1 MAFNINAHV
10 ILQGPKNI
18 SAVAKN
24 IQTQLQNINVAIGVN
39 IPKNV
44 QNQINALNKQLNN
57 LNSTNQKVTSG
68 ANSAASSIQ
77 GIGNQA
83 KQTSNAMQVLGKET
97 ALTFK
102 RFAAA
107 GIVTA
112 TFFKMTQAIGT
123 AIPKALEFERG
134 LVRLQ
139 QITGSTRKGL
149 DKLKNSVNSLA
160 KNFGKDANELLEL
173 SQIFAQTGQNLRQ
186 VEASVRAVA
195 RSSLAPTF
203 GEMKQTAEGLV
214 AALNQFGIA
223 ASDSEKVLG
232 SLNRVSKKFAVES
245 DDLIAA
251 IRRAGGVFAIS
262 AGQFKEP
269 ITALNEFSAI
279 FTAVRSTTRENAE
292 TIATGLRTIFSRLQ
306 RRGTID
312 MLQELGINLTDAKG
326 KFIGLFESF
335 KKLSTGLKG
344 LVQEGDAI
352 TLSKIT
358 EELGGIRQIGKLIP
372 AIKNFNKAE
381 AAFKEAQRG
390 ATEGLGKDVA
400 KGLTPLIVQFEKVR
414 ERFSA
419 LIRTISDSSTFQ
431 ALAKTAIG
439 IANAFLSV
447 SESLT
452 PIIPILTKLAAFKLA
467 KGASSFFQGFFGSV
481 GAGGGAGGVGGNLG
495 RVATG
500 QGPRGGA
507 GGVPGGLAGSMK
519 AMNTAVGL
527 LNKST
532 GLNTR
537 ALDNLTKAIGRL
549 ETKIGNINFGGGPRR
564 GGARGPGARTRGF
577 ATGGLVPGQGNRDTV
592 PAMLTPGE
600 FVIKK
605 SSVNSIGAGNLAS
618 MNYAAGGK
626 VTSGRNYYGNKST
639 KKKSKTKSP
648 DATSPNAPLVVG
660 EITGAF
666 GLGVLEATGG
676 TPKNLGKKDVLI
688 SKINKEGG
696 AVARAAID
704 SALSIAG
711 LSLKQLGKAPRLTA
725 PEGRFSKI
733 QDTGKSVFKKEVV
746 EGIPTMF
753 TNALVGLGP
762 PLGPKAGA
770 DKPGDE
776 PFKNLI
782 SKGNLNAVI
791 GNLFESFIRR
801 AAGQVVIEGES
812 DPLFD
817 FQSFPEE
824 INKQLFGGKGARL
837 PLEIK
842 AHDSEEL
849 VASTFAKRLK
859 EPGGGISLSPDLK
872 AIASARDGRLPE
884 SQVSDYSG
892 DENIASFF
900 AKGGAVGN
908 VQHLSKGGGAR
919 GSRVKHKKSPASH
932 PTLSANEIE
941 LMLAEI
947 NNRPLPRGVR
957 AAAVG
962 NSGRKIS
969 RSEIARLRGEQ
980 LEQLG
985 LTPPAKRVKK
995 AAGGAVGT
1003 DTVPAMLTPG
1013 EFVINRKS
1021 AQGIG
1026 YSNLKSMNSSGKLAG
1041 YAAGGVVKGN
1051 RHFYG
1056 EGGGGLSNA
1065 AFIIPDLL
1073 FTLPMLTESFKQ
1085 LNEGV
1090 EGAGAQFTSTLL
1102 SLGTSLLFVIPNIK
1116 GLGKS
1121 LDLFG
1126 GAASREAFT
1135 KGFKRNRAQGGGFFG
1150 GVGRGVRGAGKGSFG
1165 RGVGKLSV
1173 AGTGLTAAA
1182 LGPAIAGG
1190 IGIALAGP
1198 ISELATGV
1206 QNLEKV
1212 AGFKGSKTESASEAA
1227 ERGKLKGTIA
1237 GVSAGAA
1244 LGFIAGG
1251 PVGAAIGGGI
1261 GLFFGKAIGEAEG
1274 IANKIRFDAIVSL
1287 NDSAKKASEALIQ
1300 LAKDTF
1306 VTAEDLTKANTQTSA
1321 FLSNLST
1328 GGEFAEADATSTF
1341 GAENSNKFKVFGEA
1355 IASAFTLGIPD
1366 FLSSSNLE
1374 GLSQADEVNQRA
1386 GSRTGFADFVERARG
1401 GGNSKTER
1409 EVQGDIAAGKIQRKG
1424 TDLFEKLKVFDPKL
1438 AEQSSEALANSLTSV
1453 TDTFIKASSNSTE
1466 RIRKLQASLGSIDT
1480 TDPQKAVQ
1488 GLETFIEA
1496 LEGGDLGEAGKA
1508 AADTIKNDLALQL
1521 AAGTA
1526 EAIKGLDPKDAQA
1539 VSAQIQDVIAAS
1551 QSDAPG
1557 AFSAA
1562 LFKMNEELNKGGD
1575 NLKGAQRAFGRI
1587 TKEAAKNTL
1596 ATSQQATQQAIVNN
1610 LLEASNQLIDGLV
1623 SALQK
1628 LTGAMQQTSNTFD
1641 IFVSNT
1647 EKRIASLLSGQAD
1660 FSLDEVVNPFE
1671 NLDIQGLEAG
1681 GITPAIENAFKEI
1694 ASVGG
1699 TGATD
1704 TLKGLEAAPRFARE
1718 IPDILKDSIN
1728 EISNES
1734 GKREGKL
1741 LTNKEMLDIIE
1752 KRATEKDASGKPI
1765 LPTGPL
1771 LDSFLKDMEKTL
1783 TQARQGEGGISDIR
1797 AALGESGEVI
1807 EKFSGVVKEVIA
1819 ENSEQFKISQEIAQ
1833 RASDIAKVQR
1843 DVQKKY
1849 REFDIKRTEID
1860 NRVGDITGERKGSLA
1875 QAQGDLNTQI
1885 ARQTG
1890 QAVSILGADGK
1901 PVNVAG
1907 GVATGNVG
1915 ALQARQTALQ
1925 AKKSQIEAARAAP
1938 GQSTN
1943 EVLISNLA
1951 TVKSALE
1958 DTTGALNT
1966 LADDTTRLAAIE
1978 SEIAT
1983 LQSRQLAEQD
1993 ALKGTFERLQGI
2005 QDKLSRGDFKGAAQ
2019 DRKVLRQEFGAVQK
2033 LETGQQLTTGEMLKL
2048 LNGTLDP
2055 ILTAGGKTQEE
2066 IAKLKTQASGAA
2078 RGATI
2083 DGLRQLGINFQGFQ
2097 GVDQGA
2103 AIEAKKDQ
2111 ARQIGAQQ
2119 KAALDAIEQRVRA
2132 QTITEMNMLNTA
2144 VNELRVQM
2152 QLAAFSAAELRK
2164 VDDVQKKDV
2173 ADFLDGTGR
2182 DILEAGGGENRRTVR
2197 STRSLGTR
2205 GGDIAGTRG
2214 DALIGGFVPASSNG
2228 NLADPAV
2235 RQQVDN
2241 EIGEE
2246 IKRLRNI
2253 QGGLI
2258 GPNRE
2263 DNNEAL
2269 IEEINRL
2276 IQVQT
2281 ELGKIEE
2288 NAVAARDDQF
2298 KKDQQAARDAAKER
2312 IKAEEEKIRRER
2324 RGPVGVVAPVFTGN
2338 GPLSSIPQGPSSMNI
2353 PAIVQQLKGVGP
2365 LGTPTNLARG
2375 MSGFSN
2381 IEDQLS
2387 LGDKG
2392 RGGGNLGVE
2401 IDKLSKSLVLLS
2413 SVDPDLL
2420 TVLGQISEST
2430 KTTADILTAEQ
2441 GPASFEVRDKTADKN
2456 AGESSKKLAAIEK
2469 TTADSGTKNFD
2480 SLKNFKD
2487 SSILK
2492 KIQPTPVA
2500 QSQQKKFVPVP
2511 EDEFTNK
2518 QIREKVQSGQM
2529 SARTGQS
2536 MIDENNQREIQ
2547 RRDDALS
2554 GNLGF
2559 SAAMRASQKE
2569 MVMMNGVM
2577 VDSASVKDK
2586 AFQGES
2592 GTNVRG
2598 TEWAATGESM
2608 QRALKVAESPFQS
2621 LFQGFRAGFEKLSGN
2636 DKKSALHLQSAND
2649 WAKNFFSL
2657 GGSSDKQGALGYS
2670 KDFTAINKSGQ
2681 NDWMDEYMVDILMA
2695 APAIP
2700 GLLRGGFNLAKG
2712 GAGKAKQGGSWFADM
2727 MSNMSQQGNPS
2738 SRMRK
2743 SMQRGQVTLGGSQ
2756 RGVATGNV
2764 PTVAEASNKTKALNR
2779 LKGLNE
2785 IVEEQTSIFNKAP
2798 KGKAGDVARSD
2809 SYRARNLAQTEI
2821 AEIQAASDKAAALT
2835 LQDPNQSFL
2844 SKMMDGPLNTEGTP
2858 LGKDGSPQWF
2868 KDYVAAVEA
2877 SGKKFPRIGEV
2888 IDLTEGAAGKRNK
2901 LLNLTEIADSVD
2913 ADKLAKKGGGVRDD
2927 IARTAS
2933 DDAAAIAR
2941 AASDDVAAAAIDAEN
2956 AAARSRATLN
2966 TDDAATVGRSDAGR
2980 MLLPADPATGIPF
2993 PIPTEILEQVGKT
3006 RVRSPALGPV
3016 TDMSVKPSIVQR
3028 AKSFFTKT
3036 PTKAEAP
3043 ADLLETLAKQAD
3055 EAAPRPSTVQR
3066 VKNFFSSNVDDAVG
3080 PTRRGGRPA
3089 PDLVNPDISPAGSI
3103 ARAEDVRRASRTT
3116 KQVVAGG
3123 VVVGGGITAANSP
3136 TVRRTVGE
3144 AAAGI
3149 LPANELVADPAAEA
3163 QVNADVDV
3171 APVIPPDAQIPA
3183 QPVAPVVQQ
3192 PLAQPV
3198 VPVVPDARPNA
3209 QPPFLGPRPNL
3220 LPFNRPFVEADKVRD
3235 PLVAEERPPTPDVK
3249 ARAQE
3254 LINKGMIRKKPDIG
3268 FSQRREISKEPLT
3281 KSNEQRVVDDLNK
3294 LRGPDKQLTIADLRK
3309 KSFFTNKGLGLKKG
3323 QETEGNAMGIQG
3335 DRMSKANVAAAIEA
3349 KRQEQIEIKNI
3360 TAEEDLEARRTK
3372 AATVVPGSGGKTNA
3386 ELKRKQ
3392 FADRQGRKKDA
3403 LRQVRSGKLKPQNV
3417 QDFLN
3422 QKGDFTPENV
3432 AAAKQKAEEE
3442 AKIKNAADIKAGKDV
3457 AGIPQERQF
3466 QLPGGQQ
3473 VGYSQLPPAAQRS
3486 ISQGKSKLKEIK
3498 QQPPAGAAG
3507 PGAGAG
3513 LPGPQGMAGG
3523 GMPGPN
3529 QEAITAMNNFANA
3542 LNGIRDGIKI
3552 QDVNVTVSDNLLGV
3566 INNAVATAVQN
3577 EFLNMPEQPVAN
3589 AGAPSTLLGP
3599 DTAVS

>member
-24 IQTQLQNINVAIGVN
+24 IQTQLQNINVSIGVN

-44 QNQINALNKQLNN
+44 QNQINSLNKQLNN

-68 ANSAASSIQ
+68 ARSAASSIQ

-107 GIVTA
+107 GLVTA

-134 LVRLQ
+134 LVKLQ

-173 SQIFAQTGQNLRQ
+173 SQIFAQTGQNLKQ

-431 ALAKTAIG
+431 ALAKSAIG

-500 QGPRGGA
+500 QPKGGGGGA
-507 GGVPGGLAGSMK
+507 ASGLAGSMK
-519 AMNTAVGL
+519 AMNTALGL

-532 GLNTR
+532 GLNTT
-537 ALDNLTKAIGRL
+537 ALKNLTTAIGRL

-600 FVIKK
+600 FVIRK
-605 SSVNSIGAGNLAS
+605 SSVNSIGAGNLAG
-618 MNYAAGGK
+618 MNYSRGGKIPGVAYLNNGGDDFTPDRQAFANLNANQANSQAAAANKKKRKKAGQKRPRPLKLSTVSGRLGVVSVSDSSSGGTYSGSKIISPKEYSATEAKALGVRSDIPGQPLIGKMGKRDTLTTKFKYRGAGLKATSDAAFDQIIDESVANTITTVAQQIQGDLSLKGVGITIQQPPIISAISKALDVGDVGGK
-626 VTSGRNYYGNKST
+626 VFEGVVSGIS
-639 KKKSKTKSP
+639 
-648 DATSPNAPLVVG
+648 
-660 EITGAF
+660 
-666 GLGVLEATGG
+666 GV
-676 TPKNLGKKDVLI
+676 
-688 SKINKEGG
+688 
-696 AVARAAID
+696 
-704 SALSIAG
+704 ALA
-711 LSLKQLGKAPRLTA
+711 Q
-725 PEGRFSKI
+725 
-733 QDTGKSVFKKEVV
+733 
-746 EGIPTMF
+746 
-753 TNALVGLGP
+753 
-762 PLGPKAGA
+762 KAGA
-770 DKPGDE
+770 RFDVPNPTKAQIDALNNFVSPKIA
-776 PFKNLI
+776 KN
-782 SKGNLNAVI
+782 A
-791 GNLFESFIRR
+791 
-801 AAGQVVIEGES
+801 
-812 DPLFD
+812 
-817 FQSFPEE
+817 
-824 INKQLFGGKGARL
+824 QL
-837 PLEIK
+837 LEIK
-842 AHDSEEL
+842 KALTGDS
-849 VASTFAKRLK
+849 VTSKSS
-859 EPGGGISLSPDLK
+859 PGSIFGKIRG
-872 AIASARDGRLPE
+872 AATGRDAL
-884 SQVSDYSG
+884 D
-892 DENIASFF
+892 
-900 AKGGAVGN
+900 
-908 VQHLSKGGGAR
+908 
-919 GSRVKHKKSPASH
+919 
-932 PTLSANEIE
+932 PTYAD
-941 LMLAEI
+941 
-947 NNRPLPRGVR
+947 R
-957 AAAVG
+957 
-962 NSGRKIS
+962 
-969 RSEIARLRGEQ
+969 
-980 LEQLG
+980 LG
-985 LTPPAKRVKK
+985 LKVF

-1026 YSNLKSMNSSGKLAG
+1026 YGNLKKMNTGGKLAG
-1041 YAAGGVVKGN
+1041 YAAGGIVQHFKKGGGVK
-1051 RHFYG
+1051 G

-1102 SLGTSLLFVIPNIK
+1102 SLGTSLLFIIPNLK
-1116 GLGKS
+1116 GFGKN
-1121 LDLFG
+1121 LRFG
-1126 GAASREAFT
+1126 GGAREAFS
-1135 KGFKRNRAQGGGFFG
+1135 KGFKRNKAQGGSFFDG
-1150 GVGRGVRGAGKGSFG
+1150 IGRGLRGAAKGGSKKAG
-1165 RGVGKLSV
+1165 LTRLSV

-1198 ISELATGV
+1198 ISELVTGV
-1206 QNLEKV
+1206 QGLEKV
-1212 AGFKGSKTESASEAA
+1212 AGFKGSRTESASQAA
-1227 ERGKLKGTIA
+1227 ERGGLKGAIA
-1237 GVSAGAA
+1237 GGSGGAA
-1244 LGFIAGG
+1244 LGFVLAG
-1251 PVGAAIGGGI
+1251 PVGAAVGGAVGGI
-1261 GLFFGKAIGEAEG
+1261 GGKIIGEMEAA
-1274 IANKIRFDAIVSL
+1274 ANKIRFDAVVGL
-1287 NDSAKKASEALIQ
+1287 NDASKKASEALIQ

-1321 FLSNLST
+1321 FLNNLGT
-1328 GGEFAEADATSTF
+1328 GGEFAKADSESVF
-1341 GAENSNKFKVFGEA
+1341 GAENLQNIMVGLEA
-1355 IASAFTLGIPD
+1355 TLGKGLPIGFITD
-1366 FLSSSNLE
+1366 FLDSSKLE
-1374 GLSQADEVNQRA
+1374 GLSNEDEVNQRV
-1386 GSRTGFADFVERARG
+1386 GSRTGFSDFIERATG
-1401 GGNSKTER
+1401 LNKLFGKGSKTKR
-1409 EVQGDIAAGKIQRKG
+1409 EVEGDIASGKIQRKG
-1424 TDLFEKLKVFDPKL
+1424 TDLFEKLKTFDPKL
-1438 AEQSSEALANSLTSV
+1438 AKQSSEALANSLTSV
-1453 TDTFIKASSNSTE
+1453 TDIFIKASSNSTE
-1466 RIRKLQASLGSIDT
+1466 SIRKLQASLGSIDT

-1526 EAIKGLDPKDAQA
+1526 EAIKGLDPKDSQA

-1562 LFKMNEELNKGGD
+1562 LFKMNEELNAGND
-1575 NLKGAQRAFGRI
+1575 NLKGAQRAFSRI

-1596 ATSQQATQQAIVNN
+1596 ATSQQATQQSIVNN

-1660 FSLDEVVNPFE
+1660 FALDEVVNPFE
-1671 NLDIQGLEAG
+1671 NLDLQGLESG
-1681 GITPAIENAFKEI
+1681 GSNAAIENAFKEI

-1699 TGATD
+1699 TGATE
-1704 TLKGLEAAPRFARE
+1704 TLKGLQAAPGFAQAL
-1718 IPDILKDSIN
+1718 PDILKDSIN
-1728 EISNES
+1728 EISDES
-1734 GKREGKL
+1734 EKKGDKL

-1752 KRATEKDASGKPI
+1752 KRAVASDPNLK
-1765 LPTGPL
+1765 GPL
-1771 LDSFLKDMEKTL
+1771 LDSFLKEMEKTL
-1783 TQARQGEGGISDIR
+1783 TQARQGTGGLDSVK
-1797 AALGESGEVI
+1797 AALGESGEVV

-1819 ENSEQFKISQEIAQ
+1819 ETSEQFKISQEIAQ

-1860 NRVGDITGERKGSLA
+1860 NRVGEITGERKGSLE

-1890 QAVSILGADGK
+1890 QAVSIGGA
-1901 PVNVAG
+1901 VVAG
-1907 GVATGNVG
+1907 GVATGNVA

-1925 AKKSQIEAARAAP
+1925 TKKSQIEAARAV
-1938 GQSTN
+1938 GGNSTN
-1943 EVLISNLA
+1943 EVLISQLA

-2005 QDKLSRGDFKGAAQ
+2005 QDKLNKGDFKGAAQ
-2019 DRKVLRQEFGAVQK
+2019 DRKILRGEFGAVQK

-2111 ARQIGAQQ
+2111 ARQVGAQQ
-2119 KAALDAIEQRVRA
+2119 KAAIDAMEQRVRT

-2173 ADFLDGTGR
+2173 EDFLDGSGR
-2182 DILEAGGGENRRTVR
+2182 DILEAGGGENRRIVS
-2197 STRSLGTR
+2197 STRSLGTSGR
-2205 GGDIAGTRG
+2205 GPNGVAGTRG
-2214 DALIGGFVPASSNG
+2214 DTLIGGFVPASSNG
-2228 NLADPAV
+2228 NLADAAV

-2269 IEEINRL
+2269 IEEIDRL

-2281 ELGKIEE
+2281 DLGNIEE
-2288 NAVAARDDQF
+2288 KAVAARDDQF
-2298 KKDQQAARDAAKER
+2298 KKDQQAAREAAKEA
-2312 IKAEEEKIRRER
+2312 IKAREADLR
-2324 RGPVGVVAPVFTGN
+2324 TQRIGPAGVVAPVFTGK
-2338 GPLSSIPQGPSSMNI
+2338 GPLSSIPQGPPSMNI
-2353 PAIVQQLKGVGP
+2353 PAIVQQLKEVGP

-2381 IEDQLS
+2381 IEDRLS

-2401 IDKLSKSLVLLS
+2401 IDKLSKALVVLS

-2430 KTTADILTAEQ
+2430 KTTADILTTEQ
-2441 GPASFEVRDKTADKN
+2441 GPNSFNVYDKTGDKN
-2456 AGESSKKLAAIEK
+2456 AGESSKKLAAIEQAAALPNAGDPLPAVPSFLISPEARAITEARGGNQAVNDAVARGRAQGFEDRK
-2469 TTADSGTKNFD
+2469 KNVKSATMKQFEQDMSPDKVFGAMVMDVGSVMGNISKGIYKKFKTGDAGMFKGTNLLDPTLEEKEGIVAEQFKSVDSQMLGFWENLLAQNLDIVASLGTTAVIKAPKIKTGAEFLKEAAEGIFDTGTR
-2480 SLKNFKD
+2480 
-2487 SSILK
+2487 
-2492 KIQPTPVA
+2492 
-2500 QSQQKKFVPVP
+2500 QKP
-2511 EDEFTNK
+2511 
-2518 QIREKVQSGQM
+2518 
-2529 SARTGQS
+2529 
-2536 MIDENNQREIQ
+2536 
-2547 RRDDALS
+2547 
-2554 GNLGF
+2554 
-2559 SAAMRASQKE
+2559 
-2569 MVMMNGVM
+2569 
-2577 VDSASVKDK
+2577 
-2586 AFQGES
+2586 
-2592 GTNVRG
+2592 
-2598 TEWAATGESM
+2598 
-2608 QRALKVAESPFQS
+2608 
-2621 LFQGFRAGFEKLSGN
+2621 
-2636 DKKSALHLQSAND
+2636 
-2649 WAKNFFSL
+2649 
-2657 GGSSDKQGALGYS
+2657 
-2670 KDFTAINKSGQ
+2670 
-2681 NDWMDEYMVDILMA
+2681 
-2695 APAIP
+2695 
-2700 GLLRGGFNLAKG
+2700 
-2712 GAGKAKQGGSWFADM
+2712 
-2727 MSNMSQQGNPS
+2727 PS
-2738 SRMRK
+2738 FMRK
-2743 SMQRGQVTLGGSQ
+2743 NMQRGQVTLGGPQ
-2756 RGVATGNV
+2756 RGVATGAVPDKLMEV
-2764 PTVAEASNKTKALNR
+2764 PTLRSSELAGVNKGNITTQMRGAGKF
-2779 LKGLNE
+2779 
-2785 IVEEQTSIFNKAP
+2785 TSGQRPLSQFM
-2798 KGKAGDVARSD
+2798 
-2809 SYRARNLAQTEI
+2809 
-2821 AEIQAASDKAAALT
+2821 
-2835 LQDPNQSFL
+2835 PNQPTL
-2844 SKMMDGPLNTEGTP
+2844 SRPRAPVL
-2858 LGKDGSPQWF
+2858 
-2868 KDYVAAVEA
+2868 A
-2877 SGKKFPRIGEV
+2877 S
-2888 IDLTEGAAGKRNK
+2888 
-2901 LLNLTEIADSVD
+2901 
-2913 ADKLAKKGGGVRDD
+2913 
-2927 IARTAS
+2927 AS
-2933 DDAAAIAR
+2933 DDAAAVAR
-2941 AASDDVAAAAIDAEN
+2941 AAGDDAAAAAIDAEN

-2980 MLLPADPATGIPF
+2980 MLLDADPATGIPF

-3006 RVRSPALGPV
+3006 RARSPALGPV
-3016 TDMSVKPSIVQR
+3016 TDMSVKPSILQR
-3028 AKSFFTKT
+3028 VKSFFTKT

-3066 VKNFFSSNVDDAVG
+3066 VKNFLSSNVDDAVG
-3080 PTRRGGRPA
+3080 PARRGGRPA
-3089 PDLVNPDISPAGSI
+3089 PNLVNTQLTPAGSI

-3171 APVIPPDAQIPA
+3171 APAMVPPMAERFPDDGEGARIEFRPDAPQAPVIPPDAQPPA
-3183 QPVAPVVQQ
+3183 QPVA
-3192 PLAQPV
+3192 
-3198 VPVVPDARPNA
+3198 PVVPDARPNA

-3220 LPFNRPFVEADKVRD
+3220 LPPNRPLVDADVARGKLD
-3235 PLVAEERPPTPDVK
+3235 PADPRIGTMQEPNEFPGGFGAANAGQGLLTAEQAAAAAT
-3249 ARAQE
+3249 
-3254 LINKGMIRKKPDIG
+3254 KPDIG
-3268 FSQRREISKEPLT
+3268 FSQRREIPKGPLE
-3281 KSNEQRVVDDLNK
+3281 KSNEQRVVDALNK
-3294 LRGPDKQLTIADLRK
+3294 QRTEENRFKRKPLTTSDLRK
-3309 KSFFTNKGLGLKKG
+3309 KSFFNSEGKAQPGGVTGT
-3323 QETEGNAMGIQG
+3323 EIEGNAMGIQG
-3335 DRMSKANVAAAIEA
+3335 DRMSKANVAAAIENRRQAAIKA
-3349 KRQEQIEIKNI
+3349 KEDKDEKDLQARQAN
-3360 TAEEDLEARRTK
+3360 
-3372 AATVVPGSGGKTNA
+3372 AAAIDPVSGKTNA
-3386 ELKRKQ
+3386 ELARKRY
-3392 FADRQGRKKDA
+3392 ADRQGRKKEA
-3403 LRQVRSGKLKPQNV
+3403 LRQVRSGKLKPNNV

-3422 QKGDFTPENV
+3422 QKGAFTPR
-3432 AAAKQKAEEE
+3432 
-3442 AKIKNAADIKAGKDV
+3442 GSS
-3457 AGIPQERQF
+3457 
-3466 QLPGGQQ
+3466 
-3473 VGYSQLPPAAQRS
+3473 SQTV
-3486 ISQGKSKLKEIK
+3486 LKEV
-3498 QQPPAGAAG
+3498 
-3507 PGAGAG
+3507 
-3513 LPGPQGMAGG
+3513 LPRTWSVDHKL
-3523 GMPGPN
+3523 PN
-3529 QEAITAMNNFANA
+3529 RTSWY
-3542 LNGIRDGIKI
+3542 GW
-3552 QDVNVTVSDNLLGV
+3552 SLLC
-3566 INNAVATAVQN
+3566 
-3577 EFLNMPEQPVAN
+3577 
-3589 AGAPSTLLGP
+3589 
-3599 DTAVS
+3599 